1 MQFQP
6 AALALVR
13 KTWAPQSLCPL
24 QCGFSDSMTLW
35 PTRGLEHIVGII
47 CLHGNLFS
55 HSSLFI
61 QTASDRVGHHI
72 WIHRDQFSP
81 FPAGAGTRALGTRF
95 AWHFLWKDLYHPS
108 LVDIVP
114 ETLVSV
120 LYGFIFRSCF
130 LWSTSL
136 LVSLCSNILQI
147 KHCRFPLPPLIT
159 KGYQANQ
166 TKQFPFL
173 QLCPLPSNP
182 LDFTGK
188 TMVSCTSAGA
198 PHLSSHGAAH

>member
-1 MQFQP
+1 
-6 AALALVR
+6 
-13 KTWAPQSLCPL
+13 
-24 QCGFSDSMTLW
+24 MTLW

-55 HSSLFI
+55 HSSLGI
-61 QTASDRVGHHI
+61 QTVSDRVGHHI

-81 FPAGAGTRALGTRF
+81 FPAGAGTRALGMRF

-120 LYGFIFRSCF
+120 SVLYGFIFRSCF
-130 LWSTSL
+130 LCSTSL
-136 LVSLCSNILQI
+136 QVSLCSNILQI

-159 KGYQANQ
+159 KGYQSNQ

-173 QLCPLPSNP
+173 QLCPLSQQP
-182 LDFTGK
+182 LRFHWKDYGFLYFRRGSPPFLPRR
-188 TMVSCTSAGA
+188 VALSCRARRKV
-198 PHLSSHGAAH
+198 P